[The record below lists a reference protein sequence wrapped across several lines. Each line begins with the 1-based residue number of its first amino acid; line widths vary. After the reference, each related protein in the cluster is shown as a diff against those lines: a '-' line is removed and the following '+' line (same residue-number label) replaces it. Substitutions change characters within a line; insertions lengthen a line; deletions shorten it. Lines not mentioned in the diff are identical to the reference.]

1 MESFEHLGIWWFPEE
16 PDQCLSG
23 TLSFDPELGGKL
35 ILIAKSSLPK
45 GLGSNPSWGDEY
57 PVILGQIDGVAVTLR
72 DCTVGGPMRWDRGD
86 AFATEKF
93 TIYAEVVIK
102 GFHFAND
109 VLFER
114 MSVTYSHLGE
124 WMNLDH
130 YSRGD
135 NQEVVPVTYDPVR
148 VDLDKGLKLF
158 LHYLPQNK
166 WGHREVSLQQV
177 ALMSLI
183 PIEPMQFIKSNDVSD
198 NFYVYIDTYL
208 RNFMTFVT
216 GNNNIPIDVVGI
228 IQDEDVLKEVEV
240 YYRISGAKP
249 VFLEFRLTFKYTYF
263 IDAFPELL
271 RNWVESSQRLRHV
284 YDLFFK
290 RYYQTGMDAPLQFIH
305 LAQAL
310 EAYHRDSGKFE
321 CLYICEDLY
330 KKEIKQL
337 LKNIPKSITGESR
350 LRMKGEIRRA
360 NEFTLKTRILYLCGH
375 TAASENGIVKS
386 KTSEL
391 LNLFT
396 EMVES
401 PELFAEHVKE
411 TRNDLTHRPDELSSK
426 HIPEE
431 EMPLYL
437 LKMRLLLR
445 IHFLLEME
453 LSTSQIE
460 NLWQMYPWQ
469 KTDA

>member
-1 MESFEHLGIWWFPEE
+1 MESFEHIGYWWLPKEPEE
-16 PDQCLSG
+16 PDQYLSG
-23 TLSFDPELGGKL
+23 TLFFDPETGGKL
-35 ILIAKSSLPK
+35 TLIAKSPLPN
-45 GLGSNPSWGDEY
+45 GLGSNPKLGDKY
-57 PVILGQIDGVAVTLR
+57 PVVLGQMDGVAVTLR
-72 DCTVGGPMRWDRGD
+72 DCTVGGPMRRNRGD
-86 AFATEKF
+86 VFATETF
-93 TIYAEVVIK
+93 TIYAETILK

-109 VLFER
+109 VLFEQ
-114 MSVTYSHLGE
+114 MSVIYSQLGE
-124 WMNLDH
+124 WMNLDL

-148 VDLDKGLKLF
+148 VDLDKGLKLI
-158 LHYLPQNK
+158 LYCLPDNK

-177 ALMSLI
+177 ARMTLI
-183 PIEPMQFIKSNDVSD
+183 PEKPMQFIKSNDVSD
-198 NFYVYIDTYL
+198 NLYDYIDIHL

-216 GNNNIPIDVVGI
+216 GNNNIPIDVTGI
-228 IQDEDVLKEVEV
+228 IRDGDIHREVEV

-249 VFLEFRLTFKYTYF
+249 VFLEFRLTFKYTEF
-263 IDAFPELL
+263 INAFPVLL

-290 RYYQTGMDAPLQFIH
+290 RYYQTGMDASLQFIH

-310 EAYHRDSGKFE
+310 EAYHRDSGKFK
-321 CLYICEDLY
+321 CRYMPGNLY

-337 LKNIPKSITGESR
+337 LKSIPKPIKGESR

-375 TAASENGIVKS
+375 TAASENGSVKS

-391 LNLFT
+391 LNLFA

-431 EMPLYL
+431 KMPLYL

-460 NLWQMYPWQ
+460 YLWQMYPW
-469 KTDA
+469 